1 MQHWEEK
8 ISAIEQK
15 IYKLVEHNTNY
26 KQVCENLLQAKR
38 QLEQENAQ
46 LRQQLHDALQQI
58 AGQQQQQQPTQ
69 INHEPKPDP
78 ATPKANISAPS
89 DNDDFTQEKEF
100 IKKQISQYIRDIDS
114 TIQWIQS
121 LAAPHL

>member
-8 ISAIEQK
+8 ISVIEQK
-15 IYKLVEHNTNY
+15 IYKLVELNTNY

-46 LRQQLHDALQQI
+46 LRQQLLDA
-58 AGQQQQQQPTQ
+58 QQQQQQQLPPQTNPEPT
-69 INHEPKPDP
+69 PDTV
-78 ATPKANISAPS
+78 ATKANVSAPN
-89 DNDDFTQEKEF
+89 DNDFAQEKEF

>member
-8 ISAIEQK
+8 ISVIEQK
-15 IYKLVEHNTNY
+15 IYKLVELNTNY

-46 LRQQLHDALQQI
+46 LRQQLLDAQ
-58 AGQQQQQQPTQ
+58 QQQQQQPKQELPQT
-69 INHEPKPDP
+69 NPEPTPDP
-78 ATPKANISAPS
+78 VATKANVSAPN
-89 DNDDFTQEKEF
+89 DNDFAQEKEF

-121 LAAPHL
+121 LSAPHL